1 MRGVIKMSL
10 EVVHEFSYWVALK
23 PAVDFGR
30 GPFGRRV
37 YFEVADGAANGER
50 FNATAVGGGGDWILL
65 GTDGYGRVDVRV
77 QLQTNDGAHV
87 YCQFFGLLEL
97 NSAVS
102 HAMATGEGTTFED
115 QYFRTS
121 PRFETGADR
130 YAWMNT
136 SLFVARGRLRAGG
149 GVHYEVLRVL

>member
-1 MRGVIKMSL
+1 M
-10 EVVHEFSYWVALK
+10 
-23 PAVDFGR
+23 
-30 GPFGRRV
+30 
-37 YFEVADGAANGER
+37 
-50 FNATAVGGGGDWILL
+50 
-65 GTDGYGRVDVRV
+65 RV

>member
-1 MRGVIKMSL
+1 MSL

-50 FNATAVGGGGDWILL
+50 FNATADGGGGVWILL
-65 GTDGYGRVDVRV
+65 GTDGYGRVDVRA

-87 YCQFFGLLEL
+87 YCHFFGLLEL

-102 HAMATGEGTTFED
+102 HALANGQGMTFDDE
-115 QYFRTS
+115 YVRSS
-121 PRFETGADR
+121 PRCEPAAHT
-130 YAWMNT
+130 Y
-136 SLFVARGRLRAGG
+136 
-149 GVHYEVLRVL
+149 